1 MSRSRISPL
10 RKSPITRWLTWEAI
24 ALLTIF
30 VIVVLTEGLSLR
42 AQEASVNPGINN
54 NFLNPDL
61 DAANWVQR
69 FEIESREVFSARHDV
84 AEVMAI
90 QPGDKIA
97 DVGAGTGFYAK
108 LFSETTGEEG
118 WVYAVDI
125 APAFLQ
131 HINTQAAAA
140 GITNLTSVLGGE
152 TSINLPP
159 ESVNIVFT
167 CDTYHHFE
175 YPAKTMAS
183 IHRAL
188 KPGGTFVIIDF
199 KRIEG
204 ESSDFIMN
212 HVRAGQDVFRSEIE
226 AAGFELIEDID
237 LPSLED
243 NYLMRFRKVSK

>member
-1 MSRSRISPL
+1 MG
-10 RKSPITRWLTWEAI
+10 KSPITRWLTWEAI

-61 DAANWVQR
+61 EAESWVQR

-84 AEVMAI
+84 AGVMAI

-108 LFSETTGEEG
+108 LFSETTGEDG
-118 WVYAVDI
+118 WVYTVD
-125 APAFLQ
+125 
-131 HINTQAAAA
+131 
-140 GITNLTSVLGGE
+140 
-152 TSINLPP
+152 
-159 ESVNIVFT
+159 IVFT

-175 YPAKTMAS
+175 YPAKTMTS